1 MLKVDQQEAQG
12 PRPVKSEPNFLIQQ
26 PSHSVRPLPP
36 TSPAPRR
43 PQQHCLAC
51 REGKQSFLMNHPAA
65 FLIAFTSWAPNL
77 YSSGL
82 IPSSMYSV
90 PLVSRFPL
98 FLLCYWWVLG
108 IYSCVISPRAS
119 LLRTV
124 HPHLHA
130 WVSSLLPVPLHHLP
144 TSDWS
149 IPSFC
154 LSLTC
159 QNPEQN
165 AIPRSH
171 ELPKV

>member
-82 IPSSMYSV
+82 IPSSTYSV
-90 PLVSRFPL
+90 PTRAQIPTFPVMLLVGAWNL
-98 FLLCYWWVLG
+98 LLCHF
-108 IYSCVISPRAS
+108 
-119 LLRTV
+119 T
-124 HPHLHA
+124 
-130 WVSSLLPVPLHHLP
+130 
-144 TSDWS
+144 
-149 IPSFC
+149 
-154 LSLTC
+154 
-159 QNPEQN
+159 
-165 AIPRSH
+165 PRSTSENCSPSSARLGVLSPPSSPPSPSH
-171 ELPKV
+171 L